1 MGSNPTLVTLSSCWP
16 MKLRGPKNKNL
27 YDTIK
32 RSIQF
37 IRVTRLVSIVDY
49 QQFLFISLV
58 DLVSERKLN
67 WGERRSASHSLTSAR
82 PNFPSLTR
90 STRQRG
96 TARSLFLKKL
106 LCLVDG
112 EGKQKKIGIKQV
124 DKVRI
129 LHRKRITKLT
139 FRALALR
146 RHFPIRLR
154 RRRFER

>member
-112 EGKQKKIGIKQV
+112 EGKQKKNWYQTG
-124 DKVRI
+124 
-129 LHRKRITKLT
+129 
-139 FRALALR
+139 
-146 RHFPIRLR
+146 
-154 RRRFER
+154 